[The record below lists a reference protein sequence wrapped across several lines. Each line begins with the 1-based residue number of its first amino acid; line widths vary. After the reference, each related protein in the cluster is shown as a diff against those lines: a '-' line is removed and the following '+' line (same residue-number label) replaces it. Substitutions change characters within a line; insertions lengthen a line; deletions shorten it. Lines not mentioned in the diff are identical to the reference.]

1 MRTQVARMVMGLAFV
16 ALLTSAADAAA
27 KSAAFK
33 TGTYKVNRTSLLPPG
48 GTVTLKHAQCGGKLQ
63 FCVALPKSPAILCK
77 GGPGETYRIGDFAT
91 PVALP
96 SSGRVTEHAPFMVNL
111 SPPGQS
117 PLNATGQSVF
127 SITFKKNGTASGYFK
142 ESLTY
147 PLLSGESEPLKCSG
161 KAPFTAKLA

>member
-1 MRTQVARMVMGLAFV
+1 MRWVRPFVVVGVAFV
-16 ALLTSAADAAA
+16 ALLTSAAGATA

-33 TGTYKVNRTSLLPPG
+33 TGTYKLNRTSDLPPG

-77 GGPGETYRIGDFAT
+77 GGPYESYRTGNFAT
-91 PVALP
+91 LVALP
-96 SSGRVTEHAPFMVNL
+96 SSGKVTEQAPFSVDL
-111 SPPGQS
+111 APPGQS

-127 SITFKKNGTASGYFK
+127 SIAFKKNGTASGYFT

-147 PLLSGESEPLKCSG
+147 PLLSTQSVPETCSG
-161 KAPFTAKLA
+161 KASFTAKLA